1 MIEIRVIRERLPP
14 GFEILRYAAEDEAF
28 RMLGVL
34 AEEWANGTGRFDA
47 PGEML
52 VAALDGPVLAAV
64 GGISRDPVDA
74 EALRMRRFYVYP
86 PYRRRGVGRAIARF
100 LLERPE
106 VAGRAVTLDAP
117 QAEAARFWQ
126 ALGFVPDARNGH
138 THILP
143 AGSIH
148 I

>member
-1 MIEIRVIRERLPP
+1 MIEIQVIRERLPP
-14 GFEILRYAAEDEAF
+14 GFEVLRYAADDEAF

-34 AEEWANGTGRFDA
+34 ADEWASGTGRFDG

-52 VAALDGPVLAAV
+52 LAAIDGTVLAGV
-64 GGISRDPVDA
+64 GGMSRDPFDA
-74 EALRMRRFYVYP
+74 AALRMRRFYVYP
-86 PYRRRGVGRAIARF
+86 PYRRRGVGRIMARF

-106 VAGRAVTLDAP
+106 VVDRPVTLNAP
-117 QAEAARFWQ
+117 HAEAARFWQ
-126 ALGFVPDARNGH
+126 TLGFIPDARDGH

-148 I
+148 V

>member
-1 MIEIRVIRERLPP
+1 VIEIQVIREGLPP
-14 GFEILRYAAEDEAF
+14 GFEVLRYAADDEAF

-34 AEEWANGTGRFDA
+34 AEEWANGTGRFDG

-52 VAALDGPVLAAV
+52 VAALDGPVLAGV
-64 GGISRDPVDA
+64 GGMSRDPVDA
-74 EALRMRRFYVYP
+74 AALRMRRFYVYP
-86 PYRRRGVGRAIARF
+86 PYRRRGVGRAMARF

-106 VAGRAVTLDAP
+106 VDGRAVTLNAP
-117 QAEAARFWQ
+117 HAEAARFWQ
-126 ALGFVPDARNGH
+126 ALGFIPDARDGH

>member
-1 MIEIRVIRERLPP
+1 MVEIRVIRERLPP

-34 AEEWANGTGRFDA
+34 AAEWADGSGRFDA
-47 PGEML
+47 PGELL
-52 VAALDGPVLAAV
+52 VAAFEGTVLTGI
-64 GGISRDPVDA
+64 GGITRDTADP

-86 PYRRRGVGRAIARF
+86 PHRRRGVGRAMARF

-106 VAGRAVTLDAP
+106 VAGRAVTLNAP
-117 QAEAARFWQ
+117 YAEAARFWQ
-126 ALGFVPDARNGH
+126 ALGFIPDARDGH

-148 I
+148 V